1 MKAFTS
7 GKRKIS
13 QTLTDPFNSKYDL
26 IGAVGITGNE
36 FMTDLKKS
44 ISLEMDSNDE
54 GKESLD
60 I

>member
-1 MKAFTS
+1 MSNELKNITY
-7 GKRKIS
+7 
-13 QTLTDPFNSKYDL
+13 TFNSKYDL

-36 FMTDLKKS
+36 LMTDLKKS